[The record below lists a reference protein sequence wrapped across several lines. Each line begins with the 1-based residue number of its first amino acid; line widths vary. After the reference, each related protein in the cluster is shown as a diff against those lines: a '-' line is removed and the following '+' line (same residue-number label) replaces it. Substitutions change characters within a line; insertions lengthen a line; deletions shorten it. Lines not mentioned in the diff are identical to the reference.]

1 MKISDLKKV
10 LTALNKEEL
19 SEIII
24 DLYKSNK
31 AVKDFL
37 NYHLNISSEDLV
49 DTYKA
54 AIKKALNPEK
64 NRKIK
69 LAKARKI
76 LSDFKKI
83 GGSHQQQAELMFFY
97 INQGLDYAITNN
109 YSSEILLKSLLSI
122 FQLVLKHLQTEFL
135 LGQFEDKVHELMNKL
150 STTNLN
156 WEKHFDL
163 YLKNYY

>member
-49 DTYKA
+49 DSYKA

-83 GGSHQQQAELMFFY
+83 GGY
-97 INQGLDYAITNN
+97 KNTN
-109 YSSEILLKSLLSI
+109 
-122 FQLVLKHLQTEFL
+122 
-135 LGQFEDKVHELMNKL
+135 
-150 STTNLN
+150 
-156 WEKHFDL
+156 
-163 YLKNYY
+163 